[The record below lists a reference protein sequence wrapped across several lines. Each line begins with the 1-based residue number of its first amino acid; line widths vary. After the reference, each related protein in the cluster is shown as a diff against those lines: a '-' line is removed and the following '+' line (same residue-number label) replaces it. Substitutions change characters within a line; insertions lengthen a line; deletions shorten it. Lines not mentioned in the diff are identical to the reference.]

1 MLIAAAFLVLVCLG
15 STVARP
21 NPLAATSRTFRVH
34 EARRA
39 VPTGFTEAGPAS
51 PETTIKLRIALVQG
65 DPSGVVDA
73 LYSVSD
79 PDSSAYGQHLAKNEI
94 EPFVAPTDQTKQVV
108 QSWLEANGL
117 TAKQLSPA
125 GDWLGIEVPVSK
137 ANNLFDTT
145 FSLFRDVET
154 GAHTIRTL
162 SYSLPEYLRSH
173 VDLVYPTVS
182 FPVHLARTGANTQS
196 ASAAYHST
204 VVRRDTSSTCA
215 NGTTPACLQELYR
228 ISRTP
233 AVHKENRLG
242 VTGFFGNSAHYAWL
256 ESFLKKFRPD
266 MNPTTNFSV
275 VGVDGGTNDQNT
287 PSVSEGELDI
297 QYTVGLATDI
307 PVVYY
312 FIGFDNQDG
321 DLSGFLDE
329 VNVLLALD
337 KPPQVLT
344 TSYGFSES
352 RLSFALTD
360 KLCRA
365 YAQLGARGTTILY
378 ASGDSGVGC
387 SSDSPESF
395 QATFPSNCPF
405 VTSVGGTQGFSPEEA
420 WSGSSGG
427 FSNYYA
433 RPRYQDDAVRA
444 YLKIHGGANKGR
456 FNASGRAFPDI
467 AAKADNFRLFE
478 VDSISPIYGTS
489 AASPTVGSIIA
500 LLNDRLASARRPPL
514 GFLNP
519 WLYKYGR
526 GAFTDITAGNSSI
539 QCSENDTARG
549 FDAVQGWDP
558 VTGLGTPRFDK
569 LLELLRL

>member
-1 MLIAAAFLVLVCLG
+1 MLPAFLLLGFASLG
-15 STVARP
+15 STVAS
-21 NPLAATSRTFRVH
+21 PLVATSTTFRIH
-34 EARRA
+34 EVTRA
-39 VPTGFTEAGPAS
+39 APVGFAEVGPAP
-51 PETTIKLRIALVQG
+51 PEATINLRIALAQS
-65 DPSGVVDA
+65 DPSGVVDV
-73 LYSVSD
+73 LYKVSD
-79 PDSSAYGQHLAKNEI
+79 PDSETYGQHFSKGEI
-94 EPFVAPTDQTKQVV
+94 ESFVAPTDETNQVV
-108 QSWLEANGL
+108 QSWLEQNGL
-117 TAKQLSPA
+117 TPKQLASA

-137 ANNLFDTT
+137 ANNLFNTT
-145 FSLFRDVET
+145 FSLFRNAET
-154 GAHTIRTL
+154 DAETVRTL

-173 VDLVYPTVS
+173 IDLVYPTVS
-182 FPVHLARTGANTQS
+182 FPVHLVRTGVDASS
-196 ASAAYHST
+196 ALASYHGT
-204 VVRRDTSSTCA
+204 VFRRDPSPACT
-215 NGTTPACLQELYR
+215 NGTTPVCLQELYR
-228 ISRTP
+228 IPLMP
-233 AVHKENRLG
+233 AIHKKNRLG
-242 VTGFFGNSAHYAWL
+242 VTGFFGNSAHYVWL
-256 ESFLKKFRPD
+256 ESFLKIFRPD

-275 VGVDGGTNDQNT
+275 VGIDGGTNDQDA

-297 QYTVGLATDI
+297 QYTVGVATNV
-307 PVVYY
+307 PVIYY

-352 RLSFALTD
+352 RLSFTLTD
-360 KLCRA
+360 KLCQA

-387 SSDSPESF
+387 SSNSESYRT
-395 QATFPSNCPF
+395 TFPSNCPF
-405 VTSVGGTQGFSPEEA
+405 VTSVGGTQGFSPEKA
-420 WSGSSGG
+420 WAGSSGG

-433 RPRYQDDAVRA
+433 RPKYQDDAVLA
-444 YLKIHGGANKGR
+444 YLKAHGDANKGR
-456 FNASGRAFPDI
+456 LNSSGRTFPDI

-526 GAFTDITAGNSSI
+526 EAFTDITAGNSSI

-549 FDAVQGWDP
+549 FDAVRGWDP

-569 LLELLRL
+569 LLKLLRL